1 MRLHRGGAVGAILLA
16 AATFAAACSSG
27 GGSTSTATTKAASAG
42 TVAGQLVLGGP
53 PECATRVTCLVG
65 LQQVYGLHFKSFKP
79 LDEVGPISVAAL
91 ATNQVQVV
99 RLDSSDPSILQNHWV
114 ILDDDKSF
122 QQAGNVIPVIRTTKA
137 TDEVKTLLNK
147 VSSTMTQDDLLMLD
161 TQVQVNHADPADAAK
176 AYVQQKSLVGTPTS
190 GSKESITVGS
200 VTFSEDQMVANIYAD
215 VLKGAGYS
223 VKLQPPLSNREILAP
238 ALASGAIDLV
248 PEYLGNYLTFLD
260 RTIGSL
266 PVDQSVTKLQGL
278 LTPKS
283 LTALDPSPATD
294 ADAIVVTKAT
304 ADKYGLVK
312 ISDLGKS
319 A

>member
-1 MRLHRGGAVGAILLA
+1 MRFHRGGAIGATLLA

-42 TVAGQLVLGGP
+42 TVASQLVLGGP
-53 PECATRVTCLVG
+53 PECATRITCLQG
-65 LQQVYGLHFKSFKP
+65 LEQIYGLHFKTFKP

-91 ATNQVQVV
+91 ASGQVQVV

-114 ILDDDKSF
+114 ILQDDKSF
-122 QQAGNVIPVIRTTKA
+122 QQAGNIIPIIRTTKA

-147 VSSTMTQDDLLMLD
+147 VSSTLTQDDLLQLD
-161 TQVQVNHADPADAAK
+161 TQVQVNHQDPADAAK
-176 AYVQQKSLVGTPTS
+176 AYVQQKSLAGAPTPGT
-190 GSKESITVGS
+190 KASITVGS
-200 VTFSEDQMVANIYAD
+200 VTFSENQTMANIYAD
-215 VLKGAGYS
+215 VLKAAGYS

-260 RTIGSL
+260 KSIGSL

-278 LTPKS
+278 LTPKG
-283 LTALDPSPATD
+283 LTALDASPATD
-294 ADAIVVTKAT
+294 SDAIIVTKAT
-304 ADKYGLVK
+304 ADKYSLVK
-312 ISDLGKS
+312 ISDLGKP